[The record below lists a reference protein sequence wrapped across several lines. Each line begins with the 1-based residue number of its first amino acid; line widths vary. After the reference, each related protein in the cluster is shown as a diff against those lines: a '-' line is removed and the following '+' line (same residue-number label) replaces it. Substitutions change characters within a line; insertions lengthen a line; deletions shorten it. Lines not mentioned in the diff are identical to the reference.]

1 MIKMAKVII
10 IAGSLKDREFVQKI
24 EQSLFDR
31 QIRFKSFYASAHK
44 QPRKVLKIIDGYK
57 KLNQKI
63 VFITVAGRSNA
74 LSGFVA
80 ANSHFPVI
88 ACPPFKDKIDYLINI
103 HSSLQMPAKVPVMT
117 VIDPEN
123 AVLAALRILK

>member
-1 MIKMAKVII
+1 MIFPKIII

-24 EQSLFDR
+24 EQSLLDG

-44 QPRKVLKIIDGYK
+44 QPRKVLKIIDQYEK
-57 KLNQKI
+57 SNQKI
-63 VFITVAGRSNA
+63 VFITIAGRSNA